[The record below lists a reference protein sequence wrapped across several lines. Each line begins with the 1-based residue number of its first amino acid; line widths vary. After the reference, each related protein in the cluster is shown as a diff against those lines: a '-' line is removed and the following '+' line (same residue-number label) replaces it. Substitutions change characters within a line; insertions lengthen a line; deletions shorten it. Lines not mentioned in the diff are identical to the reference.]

1 MTRVKNK
8 KAQGLLRP
16 YLSELPERNAVLVRK
31 IMKQIVARKRRIAE
45 LEREVGELVGEL
57 VGREIDFER
66 SGWLQEGV
74 ILERHD
80 GGSGRVRIL
89 NLDTGTLDWL
99 DFDVVWPCYDPDY
112 PYRPRRRK
120 AFENKA

>member
-8 KAQGLLRP
+8 RAQAVLLP
-16 YLSELPERNAVLVRK
+16 YLAELPERDPALVRK
-31 IMKQIVARKRRIAE
+31 TMRQIVARKHKIAE
-45 LEREVGELVGEL
+45 LEREIDGLVGEL

-66 SGWLQEGV
+66 SSWLQEGI
-74 ILERHD
+74 ILESA
-80 GGSGRVRIL
+80 GGGGRVRIL